1 MKRKRQPDR
10 EEGLKLRRRTPF
22 SLKWRFTI
30 GLAILLAATV
40 LMLGWLVLREIE
52 KEQMS
57 RVEATMKQRSDLAN
71 LRVRQMY
78 LSADAQDDVNT
89 FFRRRGP
96 ELASDLSSLLGNA
109 HIVLYDAK
117 GMEIGNS
124 QPLSTT
130 PSIEDILEY
139 AKKGRTVYQ
148 VSGNS
153 LVYMAPLVWS
163 VGQVGIVQLETSLQA
178 DQDYYARLQ
187 RSLRNIGLAALAVSF
202 LIGFLYVSRVTG
214 SLRKLR
220 SAADQIRD
228 GHFIKDS
235 PVRRRDELGELSE
248 GITYMSREIEQSFAR
263 QKQFIGNISHEFKT
277 PLTSII
283 AYSDLLDMYRD
294 DPALLDEARENIR
307 KEADRLLEMVEKVLH
322 LSALEQY
329 EFGLNAERLDVRES
343 LEEVCSRM
351 RGKAVQF
358 GIRIETDIKPAQI
371 RVDRESLMH
380 IFMNLLDNAIKYNIK
395 GGTVHVSCSVEG
407 DKAVIMFRDTGIG
420 IPPEAVV
427 KLFEPFFT
435 VSKDRARL
443 TGGTGLGLSLVKRLV
458 EVQHGSITLE
468 LPPSGSGSIF
478 KVEFPL
484 ASPGTVK
491 PLQA

>member
-1 MKRKRQPDR
+1 MKRNKRQASKQERPGR
-10 EEGLKLRRRTPF
+10 HRSPHF

-30 GLAILLAATV
+30 GLGILLAATV
-40 LMLGWLVLREIE
+40 MTLGWLVLGGIE
-52 KEQMS
+52 KEQMNK
-57 RVEATMKQRSDLAN
+57 VEANLKQRSDLAN
-71 LRVRQMY
+71 LRVRQTY
-78 LSADAQDDVNT
+78 LSADARDDVDT

-96 ELASDLSSLLGNA
+96 ELAADLSSLLGNS
-109 HIVLYDAK
+109 HIVLFDAK
-117 GMEIGNS
+117 GKEIGNS

-130 PSIEDILEY
+130 PSIEDIMDY
-139 AKKGRTVYQ
+139 ARKGRTVYQ

-153 LVYMAPLVWS
+153 LIYLAPLVWS
-163 VGQVGIVQLETSLQA
+163 VGQVGIVQLEASLQA
-178 DQDYYARLQ
+178 DQDYYASLQ
-187 RSLRNIGLAALAVSF
+187 RSLRNIGLTALGASF

-214 SLRKLR
+214 SLRRLR

-228 GHFIKDS
+228 GHFIKES
-235 PVRRRDELGELSE
+235 PIRRRDELGELSE

-294 DPALLDEARENIR
+294 DPELLDEARGNIR

-329 EFGLNAERLDVRES
+329 EFGLHAERLDVRES

-358 GIRIETDIKPAQI
+358 GIAVETDLQPAQI

-380 IFMNLLDNAIKYNIK
+380 IFLNLLDNAIKYNIK
-395 GGTVHVSCSVEG
+395 GGMVRVSCYPEAG
-407 DKAVIMFRDTGIG
+407 KAVIIFRDTGIG
-420 IPPEAVV
+420 IPREAVV

-458 EVQHGSITLE
+458 EVQHGSITL
-468 LPPSGSGSIF
+468 LTPPPGEKGSVF
-478 KVEFPL
+478 RVEFPL
-484 ASPGTVK
+484 AAPV
-491 PLQA
+491 

>member
-1 MKRKRQPDR
+1 
-10 EEGLKLRRRTPF
+10 
-22 SLKWRFTI
+22 
-30 GLAILLAATV
+30 LAILLAATV

-322 LSALEQY
+322 LS
-329 EFGLNAERLDVRES
+329 
-343 LEEVCSRM
+343 
-351 RGKAVQF
+351 
-358 GIRIETDIKPAQI
+358 
-371 RVDRESLMH
+371 
-380 IFMNLLDNAIKYNIK
+380 
-395 GGTVHVSCSVEG
+395 
-407 DKAVIMFRDTGIG
+407 
-420 IPPEAVV
+420 
-427 KLFEPFFT
+427 
-435 VSKDRARL
+435 
-443 TGGTGLGLSLVKRLV
+443 
-458 EVQHGSITLE
+458 
-468 LPPSGSGSIF
+468 
-478 KVEFPL
+478 
-484 ASPGTVK
+484 
-491 PLQA
+491 